1 MSRSFQA
8 RDFVI
13 VLVIGNYCAQLCN
26 GAGVA
31 TSSATGDR
39 RQGRSDI
46 RSLVP
51 SHLYWLTPSM
61 NNVFLNSPRRW

>member
-8 RDFVI
+8 CDFVI

-31 TSSATGDR
+31 TSSSLRRATGDR
-39 RQGRSDI
+39 RLQGRTDI

-51 SHLYWLTPSM
+51 SHLY
-61 NNVFLNSPRRW
+61 